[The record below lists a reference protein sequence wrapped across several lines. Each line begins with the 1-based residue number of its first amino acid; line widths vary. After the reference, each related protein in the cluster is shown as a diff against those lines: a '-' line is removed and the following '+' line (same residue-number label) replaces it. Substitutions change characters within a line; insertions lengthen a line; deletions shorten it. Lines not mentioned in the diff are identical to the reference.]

1 MPNKKWQRVDG
12 WVGSDIEDSFVILN
26 IEGGDYVSFN
36 QSAKDIWEALAQPV
50 SQLQIVDLL
59 TARYDVD
66 RETCLRSVQSVLGE
80 LTRQNLV
87 QSAD

>member
-36 QSAKDIWEALAQPV
+36 TSAKDIWEALAQPV
-50 SQLQIVDLL
+50 SQNEIVAQL
-59 TARYDVD
+59 TAKYDVD
-66 RETCLRSVQSVLGE
+66 AETCLPSVQSVLDE

-87 QSAD
+87 RSAD